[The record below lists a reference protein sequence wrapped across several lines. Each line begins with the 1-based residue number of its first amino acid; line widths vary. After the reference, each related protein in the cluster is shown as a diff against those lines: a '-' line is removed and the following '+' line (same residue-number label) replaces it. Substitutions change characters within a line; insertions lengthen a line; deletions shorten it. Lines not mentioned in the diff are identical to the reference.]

1 MLFKFVKAQ
10 KLAPSKHDWVHQLEK
25 DKVDIKLQLSES
37 QIKQMTKCQ
46 FKKIVKMKIERLAAE
61 SLEKTKNSH
70 SKTNKLNL
78 KSFSPQKYLLSRN
91 LKICEVQNLY
101 KLRNNMID
109 VKESF
114 KSSYKNNMWC
124 KMCHLFIETQQHLVD
139 CPQIRQKLEGIVEFG
154 KLNYNMI
161 FGSIKNQELFA
172 KNYTLILKA
181 REDIIEKQLKE

>member
-1 MLFKFVKAQ
+1 
-10 KLAPSKHDWVHQLEK
+10 
-25 DKVDIKLQLSES
+25 
-37 QIKQMTKCQ
+37 
-46 FKKIVKMKIERLAAE
+46 
-61 SLEKTKNSH
+61 
-70 SKTNKLNL
+70 
-78 KSFSPQKYLLSRN
+78 
-91 LKICEVQNLY
+91 
-101 KLRNNMID
+101 MID

-114 KSSYKNNMWC
+114 KSSYKNNMSC